1 MKLNSAYLTMYLG
14 RTRCIVRHT
23 LHQAHARH
31 PASGSRQPS
40 AVVHIEPS
48 SASIRRCGF
57 LFLSA
62 TRTRGDNMRRYKEV
76 WPRSTYLPSFLPEME
91 IAWTAL
97 DEDQAH
103 PIHHQFLEISRFR
116 SRPSSFEFRVSTARL
131 SFWATYIAFFIFVQA
146 MLILRLR
153 LSGSAV

>member
-62 TRTRGDNMRRYKEV
+62 TRTRGDNMRRYKED
-76 WPRSTYLPSFLPEME
+76 LPSFPRWKSPGRPRVRIKL
-91 IAWTAL
+91 T
-97 DEDQAH
+97 H
-103 PIHHQFLEISRFR
+103 
-116 SRPSSFEFRVSTARL
+116 PSSVSRDFEVSKPTFELRVSTARL
-131 SFWATYIAFFIFVQA
+131 SFWATYIAFFYLCA
-146 MLILRLR
+146 
-153 LSGSAV
+153 SDAHS